1 MLLCAGDHGLVAQGV
16 SAWPSTV
23 TTLMMQTIL
32 DGEATVSVPT
42 SDGLE
47 GAHAAHGSHVAD
59 PEEAQPGSVPPRGG
73 YGIQAQPGYGT
84 PPGAPQGPYGA

>member
-1 MLLCAGDHGLVAQGV
+1 MNRRQFISSTAAAATLAAVATAAQAHDHH
-16 SAWPSTV
+16 
-23 TTLMMQTIL
+23 
-32 DGEATVSVPT
+32 D
-42 SDGLE
+42 
-47 GAHAAHGSHVAD
+47 HAAHGSHVSA